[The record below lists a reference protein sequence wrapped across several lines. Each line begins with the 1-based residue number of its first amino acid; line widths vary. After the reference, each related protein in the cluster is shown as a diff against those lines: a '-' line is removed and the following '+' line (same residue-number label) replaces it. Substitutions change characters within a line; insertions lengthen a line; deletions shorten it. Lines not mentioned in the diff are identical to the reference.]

1 MILRGSL
8 YSEVL
13 GMDTGI
19 TVAAP
24 NGTKSSGAY
33 KVCYLLHG
41 LCGNHDTWTDYAMLP
56 FYAAKGNTVYVMPDA
71 ARSFYADMKL
81 GAAWFTYLTDELP
94 ELCRS
99 VFHISAC
106 REDTAVIGGSMGGYG
121 ALKCA
126 MTRPERYGMCAA
138 FSAPCLFL
146 NEGLDAQ
153 RLHGKEP
160 EFIARLGEQV
170 LRDFE
175 LAFGPDLEH
184 SDDDD
189 LPSLAGKLSQ
199 ELAPQLF
206 LTCGARDAYLRD
218 HRRFCSVLD
227 ALKLRYTYEQWGA
240 DHSFPY
246 FSEALRRAINY
257 FAL

>member
-8 YSEVL
+8 YSELL

-24 NGTKSSGAY
+24 NGAKSSGAY

-56 FYAAKGNTVYVMPDA
+56 FYAAKGNTVYIMPDA

-81 GAAWFTYLTDELP
+81 GAAWFSYLTDELP

-126 MTRPERYGMCAA
+126 LTRPERYGMCAA
-138 FSAPCLFL
+138 FSSACLFL
-146 NEGLDAQ
+146 NEELEAQ
-153 RLHGKEP
+153 RLHGKEQ
-160 EFIARLGEQV
+160 EFIARRGEQV

-175 LAFGPDLEH
+175 LAFGPELEP
-184 SDDDD
+184 SDEDD
-189 LPSLAGKLSQ
+189 LCSLAKLVP
-199 ELAPQLF
+199 EDMAPQLY
-206 LTCGARDAYLRD
+206 LTCGTRDPLLGD
-218 HRRFCSVLD
+218 HGRFCRALD
-227 ALKLRYTYEQWGA
+227 RIGLRHTYEQWDG
-240 DHSFPY
+240 DHAFPY
-246 FSEALRRAINY
+246 FSEALRRAIVR